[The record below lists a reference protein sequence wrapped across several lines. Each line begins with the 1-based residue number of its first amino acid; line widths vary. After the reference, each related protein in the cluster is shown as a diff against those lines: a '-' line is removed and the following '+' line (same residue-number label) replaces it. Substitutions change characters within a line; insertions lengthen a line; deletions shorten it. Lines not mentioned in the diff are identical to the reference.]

1 MTAYWK
7 TTKDLHRPSEIRK
20 KKRNSLDSS
29 GGKGERVWRSSEW
42 CQRAGQPG
50 SNKMWSHQDARE
62 KTRWGQKTH
71 CLKEELQSARN
82 SSSVREP
89 QHPDPPQQQ
98 STRVSSHSLSSIHSR
113 YDKVLQTMKDNN
125 CSMANASRLSGCPR
139 STLQDFIAIAE
150 LKKVDSRTFEIAL
163 ANYQGETVR
172 ELEQMCRKSLRRY
185 MPLMSTMRL
194 EGQLLPLK
202 FDQRFYEWSFTCNK
216 KQLL

>member
-1 MTAYWK
+1 MKEKEKEYEEAANDAEELANLVRTKCEALK
-7 TTKDLHRPSEIRK
+7 TLEKRLVEARK
-20 KKRNSLDSS
+20 LMASL
-29 GGKGERVWRSSEW
+29 K
-42 CQRAGQPG
+42 Q
-50 SNKMWSHQDARE
+50 
-62 KTRWGQKTH
+62 
-71 CLKEELQSARN
+71 ELQSARN

-150 LKKVDSRTFEIAL
+150 LKKVDSRAFQIAL
-163 ANYQGETVR
+163 ANYQGESVR

-185 MPLMSTMRL
+185 MPLKSTMRR

-202 FDQRFYEWSFTCNK
+202 FDQRFYK
-216 KQLL
+216 